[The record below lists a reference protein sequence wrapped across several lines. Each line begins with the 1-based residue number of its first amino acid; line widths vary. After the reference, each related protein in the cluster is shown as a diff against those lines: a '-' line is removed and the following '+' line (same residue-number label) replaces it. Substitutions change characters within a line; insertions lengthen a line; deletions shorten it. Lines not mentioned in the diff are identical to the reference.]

1 MLGKIK
7 DAEVDLKK
15 AQNQQRKTQEDIK
28 NKVKAEDKIMKI
40 EENLRRIYKKE
51 KEKHTVKGKKKLDHL
66 RRKFGTTA
74 VNKNEEEVK
83 REYPGLDCYIEDEDP
98 PTEANV
104 EEDILIV
111 ELVEEKGM
119 LKLSKPEIAILNMG
133 PDFQLL
139 DAINEEDT
147 EVELAAMGT
156 KIRWQT
162 QREIGTR

>member
-1 MLGKIK
+1 MC
-7 DAEVDLKK
+7 LKVF
-15 AQNQQRKTQEDIK
+15 I
-28 NKVKAEDKIMKI
+28 DKY
-40 EENLRRIYKKE
+40 IYKKE
-51 KEKHTVKGKKKLDHL
+51 KENHTAKGKKKLDHL

-162 QREIGTR
+162 QCEDRDKVAEEDKVDDPTYEEKAELDRIEAEGRLRYNI